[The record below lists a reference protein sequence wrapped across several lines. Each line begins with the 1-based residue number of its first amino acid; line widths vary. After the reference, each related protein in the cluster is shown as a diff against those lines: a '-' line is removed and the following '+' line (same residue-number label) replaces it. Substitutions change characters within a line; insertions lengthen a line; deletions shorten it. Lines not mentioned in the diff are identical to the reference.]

1 MSECNCTLRET
12 AVGDGC
18 RYCNPQFLIDHLA
31 DERDEQA
38 VEIEQ
43 LQYRVKEL
51 RSQLE
56 AGRECNYAKGA
67 RIIELEAENAEL
79 RESALE
85 LCSAVENEEEF
96 PPVKFAL
103 RCLMLVNRIRKLAA
117 SQQAD
122 DEGEA

>member
-1 MSECNCTLRET
+1 MSKPT
-12 AVGDGC
+12 GK
-18 RYCNPQFLIDHLA
+18 LA
-31 DERDEQA
+31 FAYQTIAELEA
-38 VEIEQ
+38 
-43 LQYRVKEL
+43 RVKEL
-51 RSQLE
+51 E
-56 AGRECNYAKGA
+56 AINLGLTKTLVEM
-67 RIIELEAENAEL
+67 ETENAEL

-96 PPVKFAL
+96 PPAKFAL